1 MSYLPVLDSM
11 KNQELKNVVFFKFY
25 IHRLSGVALSL
36 HNEAELQG
44 LLSQLP
50 SAEKKIN

>member
-11 KNQELKNVVFFKFY
+11 KNQELKNVGFSSCMEF
-25 IHRLSGVALSL
+25 SGAALFL

-44 LLSQLP
+44 LLSQ
-50 SAEKKIN
+50 